1 MEQYVKYLRKS
12 RFDRDYAE
20 LSVEDTLKRHEAI
33 LDKVAEDRGYYI
45 AKTYYEVVSGE
56 SIAARPE
63 IQKMLE
69 EVSAGIYAGV
79 LVVDLERLA
88 RGNGAD
94 QAYISQVFQYSSTK
108 IVTPS
113 KTYDPSNE
121 FDEEY
126 FEFGLFMSRREYK
139 TINRR
144 LIRGRDS
151 SASEG
156 KYISSIAPYGY
167 QKVKLPN
174 EKGFT
179 LEPHPD
185 EAPHIK
191 MIFEMFL
198 NHAGTK
204 VIANYLNDNNVPTR
218 HGDLWTYSTITN
230 IITNPVYMGKIRR
243 GWSQQIKTIENGKV
257 KKRIKRKKNIEDYKM
272 FDGLH
277 EALITEEQF
286 MLAQQIRLEKQPA
299 LKVRDEFELQNA
311 FVGLLFCSTCGKRIA
326 RTTASKSR
334 DSRARFRCVNSRSC
348 HNVSADYDAVEKE
361 IISALREWLKG
372 YRIKIDTVGYAKE
385 IAALRSQN
393 MKLTAELQKLNAQ
406 LENAYNLVE
415 QGAYTLAVFKSR
427 QEKLNASVEEVT
439 AQISENDLIIA
450 RMVQSDKSKSS
461 LIPQAETLLS
471 SYDEMTNEERNAL
484 LKEILQK
491 IEYKKGANGHIEIDL
506 YPRLPKSKAAPH
518 NSGAQ
523 IAQSE
528 FSSDCLKI

>member
-63 IQKMLE
+63 IQKLLE

-113 KTYDPSNE
+113 KTYDPCNE

-156 KYISSIAPYGY
+156 KYINSIAPYGY
-167 QKVKLPN
+167 MRVKLPN
-174 EKGFT
+174 EKGYT

-191 MIFEMFL
+191 TIFEMFL

-204 VIANYLNDNNVPTR
+204 IIANHLNDNNVPTR
-218 HGDLWTYSTITN
+218 HGDLWTYSTISN

-243 GWSQQIKTIENGKV
+243 GWSQQIKTIENGEV
-257 KKRIKRKKNIEDYKM
+257 KKRIKRKKNIEDYTV
-272 FDGLH
+272 FEGLH
-277 EALITEEQF
+277 EALVTEEQF

-299 LKVRDEFELQNA
+299 ARVKDKFVLQNA
-311 FVGLLFCSTCGKRIA
+311 FVGLLYCSTCGKRIG
-326 RTTASKSR
+326 RTTGSKSR
-334 DSRARFRCVNSRSC
+334 DARARLRCVNGRNC
-348 HNVSADYDAVEKE
+348 HNVSSDYDVVEKE

-372 YRIKIDTVGYAKE
+372 YRIKIDTVGYAKDIE
-385 IAALRSQN
+385 ALRSQN
-393 MKLTAELQKLNAQ
+393 KKFATELQKLNAQ

-415 QGAYTLAVFKSR
+415 QGIYTLEIFQSR
-427 QEKLNASVEEVT
+427 QEKLNASVT
-439 AQISENDLIIA
+439 GIKTKISENEITIV
-450 RMVQSDKSKSS
+450 RMEQSDNAKAN
-461 LIPQAETLLS
+461 LIPQTETLLA

-484 LKEILQK
+484 LKEILKK
-491 IEYKKGANGHIEIDL
+491 IGYKKEANGKIEIDL
-506 YPRLPKSKAAPH
+506 YPRLPK
-518 NSGAQ
+518 
-523 IAQSE
+523 I
-528 FSSDCLKI
+528 